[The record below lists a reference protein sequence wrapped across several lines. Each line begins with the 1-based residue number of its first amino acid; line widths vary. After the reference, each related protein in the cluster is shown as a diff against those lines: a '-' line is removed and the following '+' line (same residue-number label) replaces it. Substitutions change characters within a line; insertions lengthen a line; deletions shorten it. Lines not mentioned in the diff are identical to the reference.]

1 MAEDILHFPLEKIR
15 NIGIIAH
22 IDAGKTTTTERI
34 LFYTGRIHKIGETHD
49 GASVT
54 DWMEQ
59 ERERGI
65 TITSAAVYCKWKDCQ
80 FNIIDTPGHVDFTA
94 EVERAL
100 RVLDGAVCCFDGVQG
115 VEPQSETVWRQ
126 ADKYRVPRIAY
137 INKMDRIGANFKK
150 SAKSIVDKL
159 GGNACPIQIPIG
171 SESEFKGL
179 VDLITMKAIV
189 WEGDHMGATFNE
201 HEIPADL
208 KEEAEAARAHMIEK
222 IADFDDSIMER
233 YLGGETEFTPEEIR
247 AAIRKGTLTGKF
259 FPVVCGSSYKNKGV
273 QPLLDAVC
281 YYLPS
286 PLDIPP
292 VEGTNPETGEK
303 ITRSHSDKDPFCALL
318 FKIQTDPYVGKLSF
332 FRIYSGKL
340 DAGDTIF
347 FPSKNATE
355 RVGRIMRLHANKRE
369 EVKSLRAGDIAA
381 TVALKNAAVGQT
393 LCSPEAP
400 IVLESITFP
409 EPVIH
414 IAVEPKSKDDSDK
427 MSNALARLAEED
439 QTFRVRTDEET
450 GQTIIAGM
458 GELHLDIIVDRM
470 RREFNV
476 QANVGQPQVAY
487 RETITKTVQQE
498 SKFIRQS
505 GGKGQYGHVFLRLEP
520 QPAGKGFEFVNEIT
534 QGRIPREYIPAV
546 EKGCREALDSGA
558 LAGYPLVDV
567 KVAVYDGSFHE
578 VDSSEMAFKI
588 AASMGMKEGAKKAN
602 PVLLEPIMKVEVVT
616 PESNMGDIMGDLSS
630 RRAKIGEMGDR
641 GNAKYIKAQV
651 PLSEMFGY
659 ATTVRSLSQGRA
671 SFTMEPSHYEE
682 VPANVAKAVIEK
694 KTAAVAAK

>member
-1 MAEDILHFPLEKIR
+1 MADPKVFPLEKIR

-34 LFYTGRIHKIGETHD
+34 LYYTGRTHKIGETHD
-49 GASVT
+49 GASTT

-65 TITSAAVYCKWKDCQ
+65 TITSAAVYCMWKDCQ

-94 EVERAL
+94 EVERSL
-100 RVLDGAVCCFDGVQG
+100 RVLDGAVTCFDGVQG

-126 ADKYRVPRIAY
+126 ADKYHVPRIAY
-137 INKMDRIGANFKK
+137 INKMDRVGANFYK

-159 GGNACPIQIPIG
+159 GANACAIQMPIG
-171 SESEFKGL
+171 EEDGFKGI
-179 VDLITMKAIV
+179 VDLVRMKAIV
-189 WEGDHMGATFNE
+189 WEGDQVGAPF
-201 HEIPADL
+201 HEEDIPADL
-208 KEEAEAARAHMIEK
+208 KAQAEEMRAQLLEK

-233 YLGGETEFTPEEIR
+233 YIGGETDFTEAEIK

-259 FPVVCGSSYKNKGV
+259 FPVTCGSSYKNKGV
-273 QPLLDAVC
+273 QPLLDCVAD
-281 YYLPS
+281 YLPS
-286 PLDIPP
+286 PLDVPA
-292 VEGTNPETGEK
+292 VEGTNPDTGEK
-303 ITRSHSDKDPFCALL
+303 ETRDHSEKAPFCALL

-340 DAGDTIF
+340 DAGDTVL
-347 FPSKNATE
+347 FPSKNSQE
-355 RVGRIMRLHANKRE
+355 RVGRIMRMHADKRE
-369 EVKSLRAGDIAA
+369 EVKALKAGDIAA
-381 TVALKNAAVGQT
+381 TVALKNASVGQT
-393 LCSPEAP
+393 FCSPDHP

-409 EPVIH
+409 EPVIS
-414 IAVEPKSKDDSDK
+414 IAVEPKSKEDSEK
-427 MSNALARLAEED
+427 MSTALGRLAEED

-450 GQTIIAGM
+450 SQTIISGM

-470 RREFNV
+470 KREFNV
-476 QANVGQPQVAY
+476 QANVGNPQVAY
-487 RETITKTVQQE
+487 RETIRKIVQQE

-505 GGKGQYGHVFLRLEP
+505 GGKGQYGHVYLRLEP
-520 QPAGKGFEFVNEIT
+520 NEAGKGFEFLNEIT
-534 QGRIPREYIPAV
+534 QGRIPREFIPAI
-546 EKGCREALDSGA
+546 EKGVKEALDTGA
-558 LAGYPLVDV
+558 LAGYPLVDL

-588 AASMGMKEGAKKAN
+588 AASIGLKEGAKKAN
-602 PVLLEPIMKVEVVT
+602 PVLLEPIMNVEVVT
-616 PESNMGDIMGDLSS
+616 PEANMGDIMGDLSS
-630 RRAKIGEMGDR
+630 RRAKIGEMGER
-641 GNAKYIKAQV
+641 GNARYIKAQV

-682 VPANVAKAVIEK
+682 VPGNVAKAIIEK
-694 KTAAVAAK
+694 KAAQPAAR

>member
-1 MAEDILHFPLEKIR
+1 MADNQVFPLDKIR

-34 LFYTGRIHKIGETHD
+34 LYYTGRTHKIGETHD

-65 TITSAAVYCKWKDCQ
+65 TITSAAVYCKWRDCQ

-94 EVERAL
+94 EVERSL

-126 ADKYRVPRIAY
+126 ADKYNVPRIAY
-137 INKMDRIGANFKK
+137 INKMDRIGANFRRA
-150 SAKSIVDKL
+150 AKSIVDKL
-159 GGNACPIQIPIG
+159 GGNACPIQIPVG
-171 SESEFKGL
+171 EEDNFKGV
-179 VDLITMKAIV
+179 VDVIKMKAII
-189 WEGDHMGATFNE
+189 WDGDHNGATFNE
-201 HEIPADL
+201 VEIPEEL
-208 KEEAEAARAHMIEK
+208 KAEAQEVRTHMIEK
-222 IADFDDSIMER
+222 LADFDDAIMER
-233 YLGGETEFTPEEIR
+233 YLGGETNFTEEEIR
-247 AAIRKGTLTGKF
+247 KAIRKGTLTGKF

-292 VEGTNPETGEK
+292 VKGINPDTGKEE
-303 ITRSHSDKDPFCALL
+303 TRSHSDKDPFCALL

-340 DAGDTIF
+340 DAGDTIY
-347 FPSKNATE
+347 FPSKNAQE

-381 TVALKNAAVGQT
+381 TVALKNASVGQT
-393 LCSPEAP
+393 ICSPDHP

-409 EPVIH
+409 EPVIS
-414 IAVEPKSKDDSDK
+414 IAVEPKSKDDSEK

-439 QTFRVRTDEET
+439 QTFRVKTDEET
-450 GQTIIAGM
+450 NQTIISGM

-470 RREFNV
+470 KREFNV
-476 QANVGQPQVAY
+476 QANVGAPQVAY
-487 RETITKTVQQE
+487 RETITKTVEQE

-520 QPAGKGFEFVNEIT
+520 QAPGKGFEFVNEIT

-558 LAGYPLVDV
+558 LAGYPLVDI

-588 AASMGMKEGAKKAN
+588 AASMGLKEGAKKAA
-602 PVLLEPIMKVEVVT
+602 PVLLEPVMKVEVVT
-616 PESNMGDIMGDLSS
+616 PEANMGDIMGDLSS
-630 RRAKIGEMGDR
+630 RRAKIGEMGER
-641 GNAKYIKAQV
+641 GNAKYIKALV
-651 PLSEMFGY
+651 PLAEMFGY

-682 VPANVAKAVIEK
+682 VPSNVAKAVIEK
-694 KTAAVAAK
+694 KTAAAAK

>member
-1 MAEDILHFPLEKIR
+1 MAENQVFPLDKIR

-34 LFYTGRIHKIGETHD
+34 LYYTGRTHKIGETHD

-65 TITSAAVYCKWKDCQ
+65 TITSAAVYCKWRDCQ

-94 EVERAL
+94 EVERSL

-126 ADKYRVPRIAY
+126 ADKYNVPRIAY
-137 INKMDRIGANFKK
+137 INKMDRVGANFRRA
-150 SAKSIVDKL
+150 AKSIVDKL
-159 GGNACPIQIPIG
+159 GGNACPIQIPVG
-171 SESEFKGL
+171 EEDNFKGI
-179 VDLITMKAIV
+179 VDVIKMKAII
-189 WEGDHMGATFNE
+189 WDGDHNGATFNE
-201 HEIPADL
+201 VEIPEEL
-208 KEEAEAARAHMIEK
+208 KAEAQEVRTHMIEK
-222 IADFDDSIMER
+222 LADFDDAIMER
-233 YLGGETEFTPEEIR
+233 YLGGETNFTEEEIR
-247 AAIRKGTLTGKF
+247 KAIRKGTLTGKF

-292 VEGTNPETGEK
+292 VKGVNPDTGAEEIRKHSEK
-303 ITRSHSDKDPFCALL
+303 EPFCALL

-340 DAGDTIF
+340 DAGDTIY
-347 FPSKNATE
+347 FPSKNAQE

-381 TVALKNAAVGQT
+381 TVALKNASVGQT
-393 LCSPEAP
+393 ICSPDHP

-409 EPVIH
+409 EPVIS
-414 IAVEPKSKDDSDK
+414 IAVEPKSKDDSEK

-439 QTFRVRTDEET
+439 QTFRVKTDEET
-450 GQTIIAGM
+450 NQTIISGM

-470 RREFNV
+470 KREFNV
-476 QANVGQPQVAY
+476 QANVGAPQVAY
-487 RETITKTVQQE
+487 RETITKTVEQE

-520 QPAGKGFEFVNEIT
+520 QAPGKGFEFVNEIT

-558 LAGYPLVDV
+558 LAGYPLVDI

-588 AASMGMKEGAKKAN
+588 AASMGLKEGAKKAA
-602 PVLLEPIMKVEVVT
+602 PVLLEPVMKVEVVT
-616 PESNMGDIMGDLSS
+616 PEANMGDIMGDLSS
-630 RRAKIGEMGDR
+630 RRAKIGEMGER
-641 GNAKYIKAQV
+641 GNAKYIKALV
-651 PLSEMFGY
+651 PLAEMFGY

-694 KTAAVAAK
+694 KTAAAAK

>member
-1 MAEDILHFPLEKIR
+1 MADNQVFPLDKIR

-34 LFYTGRIHKIGETHD
+34 LYYTGRTHKIGETHD

-65 TITSAAVYCKWKDCQ
+65 TITSAAVYCKWRDCQ

-94 EVERAL
+94 EVERSL

-126 ADKYRVPRIAY
+126 ADKYNVPRIAY
-137 INKMDRIGANFKK
+137 INKMDRVGANFRRA
-150 SAKSIVDKL
+150 AKSIVDKL
-159 GGNACPIQIPIG
+159 GGNACPIQIPVG
-171 SESEFKGL
+171 EEDNFKGI
-179 VDLITMKAIV
+179 VDVIKMKAII
-189 WEGDHMGATFNE
+189 WDGDHNGATFNE
-201 HEIPADL
+201 VEIPEEL
-208 KEEAEAARAHMIEK
+208 KAEAQEVRTHMIEK
-222 IADFDDSIMER
+222 LADFDDAIMER
-233 YLGGETEFTPEEIR
+233 YLGGETNFTEEEIR
-247 AAIRKGTLTGKF
+247 KAIRKGTLTGKF

-292 VEGTNPETGEK
+292 VKGVNPDTGAEEIRKHSEK
-303 ITRSHSDKDPFCALL
+303 EPFCALL

-340 DAGDTIF
+340 DAGDTIY
-347 FPSKNATE
+347 FPSKNAQE

-381 TVALKNAAVGQT
+381 TVALKNASVGQT
-393 LCSPEAP
+393 ICSPDHP

-409 EPVIH
+409 EPVIS
-414 IAVEPKSKDDSDK
+414 IAVEPKSKDDSEK

-439 QTFRVRTDEET
+439 QTFRVKTDEET
-450 GQTIIAGM
+450 NQTIISGM

-470 RREFNV
+470 KREFNV
-476 QANVGQPQVAY
+476 QANVGAPQVAY
-487 RETITKTVQQE
+487 RETITKTVEQE

-520 QPAGKGFEFVNEIT
+520 QAPGKGFEFVNEIT

-558 LAGYPLVDV
+558 LAGYPLVDI

-588 AASMGMKEGAKKAN
+588 AASMGLKEGAKKAA
-602 PVLLEPIMKVEVVT
+602 PVLLEPVMKVEVVT
-616 PESNMGDIMGDLSS
+616 PEANMGDIMGDLSS
-630 RRAKIGEMGDR
+630 RRAKIGEMGER
-641 GNAKYIKAQV
+641 GNAKYIKALV
-651 PLSEMFGY
+651 PLAEMFGY

-694 KTAAVAAK
+694 KTAAAAK

>member
-1 MAEDILHFPLEKIR
+1 MAENEVFPLDKIR

-34 LFYTGRIHKIGETHD
+34 LYYTGRTHKIGETHD

-65 TITSAAVYCKWKDCQ
+65 TITSAAVYCKWRDCQ

-94 EVERAL
+94 EVERSL

-126 ADKYRVPRIAY
+126 ADKYNVPRIAY
-137 INKMDRIGANFKK
+137 INKMDRIGANFRRA
-150 SAKSIVDKL
+150 AKSIVDKL
-159 GGNACPIQIPIG
+159 GGNACPIQIPVG
-171 SESEFKGL
+171 EEDNFKGI
-179 VDLITMKAIV
+179 VDVIKMKAII
-189 WEGDHMGATFNE
+189 WDGDHNGATFNE
-201 HEIPADL
+201 VEIPEEL
-208 KEEAEAARAHMIEK
+208 KAEAEEVRTHMIEK
-222 IADFDDSIMER
+222 LADFDDAIMER
-233 YLGGETEFTPEEIR
+233 YLGGETNFTEEEIR
-247 AAIRKGTLTGKF
+247 KAIRKGTLTGKF

-292 VEGTNPETGEK
+292 VKGVNPDTGAEEERKHSEK
-303 ITRSHSDKDPFCALL
+303 EPFCALL

-340 DAGDTIF
+340 DAGDTIY
-347 FPSKNATE
+347 FPSKNAQE

-381 TVALKNAAVGQT
+381 TVALKNASVGQT
-393 LCSPEAP
+393 ICTPDHP

-409 EPVIH
+409 EPVIS
-414 IAVEPKSKDDSDK
+414 IAVEPKSKDDSEK

-439 QTFRVRTDEET
+439 QTFRVKTDEET
-450 GQTIIAGM
+450 NQTIISGM

-470 RREFNV
+470 KREFNV
-476 QANVGQPQVAY
+476 QANVGAPQVAY
-487 RETITKTVQQE
+487 RETITKTVEQE

-520 QPAGKGFEFVNEIT
+520 QAPGKGFEFVNEIT

-558 LAGYPLVDV
+558 LAGYPLVDI

-588 AASMGMKEGAKKAN
+588 AASMGLKEGAKKAA
-602 PVLLEPIMKVEVVT
+602 PVLLEPVMKVEVVT
-616 PESNMGDIMGDLSS
+616 PEVNMGDIMGDLSS
-630 RRAKIGEMGDR
+630 RRAKIGEMGER
-641 GNAKYIKAQV
+641 GNAKYIKALV
-651 PLSEMFGY
+651 PLAEMFGY

-682 VPANVAKAVIEK
+682 VPSNVAKAVIEK
-694 KTAAVAAK
+694 KTAAAAK

>member
-1 MAEDILHFPLEKIR
+1 MAENQVFPLDKIR

-34 LFYTGRIHKIGETHD
+34 LYYTGRTHKIGETHD

-65 TITSAAVYCKWKDCQ
+65 TITSAAVYCKWRDCQ

-94 EVERAL
+94 EVERSL

-126 ADKYRVPRIAY
+126 ADKYNVPRIAY
-137 INKMDRIGANFKK
+137 INKMDRIGANFRRA
-150 SAKSIVDKL
+150 AKSIVDKL
-159 GGNACPIQIPIG
+159 GGNACPIQIPVG
-171 SESEFKGL
+171 EEDNFKGV
-179 VDLITMKAIV
+179 VDVIKMKAII
-189 WEGDHMGATFNE
+189 WDGDHNGATFNE
-201 HEIPADL
+201 VEIPEEL
-208 KEEAEAARAHMIEK
+208 KAEAQEVRTHMIEK
-222 IADFDDSIMER
+222 LADFDDAIMER
-233 YLGGETEFTPEEIR
+233 YLGGETNFTEEEIR
-247 AAIRKGTLTGKF
+247 KAIRKGTLTGKF

-292 VEGTNPETGEK
+292 VKGINPDTGKEEERK
-303 ITRSHSDKDPFCALL
+303 HSEKDPFCALL

-340 DAGDTIF
+340 DAGDTIY
-347 FPSKNATE
+347 FPSKNAQE

-381 TVALKNAAVGQT
+381 TVALKNASVGQT
-393 LCSPEAP
+393 ICSPDHP

-409 EPVIH
+409 EPVIS
-414 IAVEPKSKDDSDK
+414 IAVEPKSKDDSEK

-439 QTFRVRTDEET
+439 QTFRVKTDEET
-450 GQTIIAGM
+450 NQTIISGM

-470 RREFNV
+470 KREFNV
-476 QANVGQPQVAY
+476 QANVGAPQVAY
-487 RETITKTVQQE
+487 RETITKTVEQE

-520 QPAGKGFEFVNEIT
+520 QAPGKGFEFVNEIT

-558 LAGYPLVDV
+558 LAGYPLVDI

-588 AASMGMKEGAKKAN
+588 AASMGLKEGAKKAA
-602 PVLLEPIMKVEVVT
+602 PVLLEPVMKVEVVT
-616 PESNMGDIMGDLSS
+616 PEANMGDIMGDLSS
-630 RRAKIGEMGDR
+630 RRAKIGEMGER
-641 GNAKYIKAQV
+641 GNAKYIKALV
-651 PLSEMFGY
+651 PLAEMFGY

-682 VPANVAKAVIEK
+682 VPSNVAKAVIEK
-694 KTAAVAAK
+694 KTAAAAK

>member
-1 MAEDILHFPLEKIR
+1 MAKRDLHLTR
-15 NIGIIAH
+15 NIGIMAH
-22 IDAGKTTTTERI
+22 IDAGKTTTSERI
-34 LFYTGRIHKIGETHD
+34 LFYTGLTHKIGEVHD
-49 GASVT
+49 GAAT
-54 DWMEQ
+54 MDWMAQEQ
-59 ERERGI
+59 ERGI
-65 TITSAAVYCKWKDCQ
+65 TITSAATTTYWNYAGNKYKI
-80 FNIIDTPGHVDFTA
+80 NLIDTPGHVDFTA
-94 EVERAL
+94 EVERSL

-126 ADKYRVPRIAY
+126 ADKYGVPRIAY

-150 SAKSIVDKL
+150 SAQSIVEKL

-171 SESEFKGL
+171 AESEFKGV
-179 VDLITMKAIV
+179 VDLIKMKAIV
-189 WEGDHMGATFNE
+189 WEGDQVGAPF
-201 HEIPADL
+201 HEEDIPADL
-208 KEEAEAARAHMIEK
+208 KDEAEAARAHMLEK

-233 YLGGETEFTPEEIR
+233 YLNGEANFSEEEIR
-247 AAIRKGTLTGKF
+247 SAIRRGTLTGKF

-281 YYLPS
+281 Y
-286 PLDIPP
+286 
-292 VEGTNPETGEK
+292 
-303 ITRSHSDKDPFCALL
+303 SHSDKDPFCALL

-340 DAGDTIF
+340 DAGDTVL
-347 FPSKNATE
+347 FPSKNAQE
-355 RVGRIMRLHANKRE
+355 RIGRIMRLHANKRE

-381 TVALKNAAVGQT
+381 TVALKNASVGQT
-393 LCSPEAP
+393 FCSPDHP

-409 EPVIH
+409 EPVIS

-427 MSNALARLAEED
+427 MSTALAKLAEED

-450 GQTIIAGM
+450 GQTVISGM

-470 RREFNV
+470 KREFNV
-476 QANVGQPQVAY
+476 QANVGAPQVAY

-546 EKGCREALDSGA
+546 EKGCREALESGA

-588 AASMGMKEGAKKAN
+588 AASMGLKEGAKKAA
-602 PVLLEPIMKVEVVT
+602 PILLEPIMKVEVVT
-616 PESNMGDIMGDLSS
+616 PEANMGDIMGDLSS
-630 RRAKIGEMGDR
+630 RRAKIGEMGER

-682 VPANVAKAVIEK
+682 VPANVAKGIIEK
-694 KTAAVAAK
+694 KTAVAAK

>member
-34 LFYTGRIHKIGETHD
+34 LFYTGRTHKIGETHD

-94 EVERAL
+94 EVERSL

-126 ADKYRVPRIAY
+126 ADKYHVPRIAY

-150 SAKSIVDKL
+150 SAKSIIDKL

-171 SESEFKGL
+171 SESEFKGV
-179 VDLITMKAIV
+179 VDVITMKAII
-189 WEGDHMGATFNE
+189 WDGDHVGAPFQE
-201 HEIPADL
+201 YDIPAEL
-208 KEEAEAARAHMIEK
+208 KEEAEAARAHVIEK
-222 IADFDDSIMER
+222 IADYEDSIMER
-233 YLGGETEFTPEEIR
+233 YLGGEIDFSVEEIR

-292 VEGTNPETGEK
+292 VTGTNPDTGEE
-303 ITRSHSDKDPFCALL
+303 ISRSHSDKDPFCALL

-393 LCSPEAP
+393 LCSPENP

-427 MSNALARLAEED
+427 MATALARLAEED

-470 RREFNV
+470 KREFNV

-487 RETITKTVQQE
+487 RETITKTVNQE

-520 QPAGKGFEFVNEIT
+520 QPTGKGFEFVNEIT

-588 AASMGMKEGAKKAN
+588 AAS
-602 PVLLEPIMKVEVVT
+602 
-616 PESNMGDIMGDLSS
+616 
-630 RRAKIGEMGDR
+630 IG
-641 GNAKYIKAQV
+641 
-651 PLSEMFGY
+651 
-659 ATTVRSLSQGRA
+659 
-671 SFTMEPSHYEE
+671 
-682 VPANVAKAVIEK
+682 
-694 KTAAVAAK
+694 